1 MIDLRSDTVTRP
13 TAAMRAVMAAAPVG
27 DDVWGDDPSVN
38 ALEQQA
44 AERLGK
50 EAALFVAS
58 GTQANLIALLSHCQ
72 RGDEFLVGQ
81 LGHIYRYEGGGA
93 AVLGGLQP
101 QPLPQD
107 SHGGIALETLAA
119 AQKPDDVHF
128 PRTRLLCLENTFYG
142 RVLPQDYVL
151 AATAW
156 AAQQG
161 LRRHLDGARIFNS
174 AIKQECPVQELT
186 APFDSVSVCL
196 SKGLGAPVGS
206 VLCGTSAF
214 ITQARRWRKMLGGG
228 MRQAGILAAAGLYA
242 LEHHVERLREDHAH
256 AALLAAELAQI
267 TGLDVLPGSGD
278 TNMVFVLPPVDTA
291 PALVQHLQQRGILV
305 DPGTTLRLVTHLDV
319 DRAAV
324 LEAVAVIKAFYTT

>member
-13 TAAMRAVMAAAPVG
+13 TSAMRAVMAAAPVG

-38 ALEQQA
+38 QLEQHM
-44 AERLGK
+44 AELLGK
-50 EAALFVAS
+50 EAALFVPS
-58 GTQANLIALLSHCQ
+58 GTQSNLIALLTHCQ

-81 LGHIYRYEGGGA
+81 LGHIYRYEGGGG

-107 SHGGIALETLAA
+107 DCGRIALETLAA
-119 AQKPDDVHF
+119 AKKPHDFHF
-128 PRTRLLCLENTFYG
+128 PRTRLLCLENTFHG

-156 AAQQG
+156 AAEQG
-161 LRRHLDGARIFNS
+161 LARHLDGARIFNS
-174 AIKQECPVQELT
+174 AVKQERPVRELV

-206 VLCGTSAF
+206 LLCGTRDF
-214 ITQARRWRKMLGGG
+214 IAEARRWRKMLGGG

-242 LEHHVERLREDHAH
+242 LEHHVDRLHEDHAH
-256 AALLAAELAQI
+256 AALLAQELAQLA
-267 TGLDVLPGSGD
+267 GLEVLPGSGD
-278 TNMVFVLPPVDTA
+278 TNMVFVRPSADTA
-291 PALVQHLQQRGILV
+291 SALVQHLQQHGILV
-305 DPGTTLRLVTHLDV
+305 DPGTMLRLVTHLDV

-324 LEAVAVIKAFYTT
+324 LETVAAAKAFYAA